1 MNQVFGSAY
10 ADVYDSLYAD
20 KDYVA
25 ECDLVEA
32 IFRQYGNN
40 SIHSV
45 LDLGCGTGNYA
56 FPLWRR
62 GYEVLG
68 IERSAS
74 MLLQAKEKFGSVA
87 DQKKIRFQQGD
98 IKTVQIGRRF
108 DAALMMFA
116 VLGYQLENADVLAA
130 LKSARQH
137 LTEKGLLIFD
147 VWFGPSVLHQR
158 PTQRAKVS
166 TINGEKVLRFSSSK
180 LNVMQHNCSVNLR
193 VWRLSGDRLLSETEE
208 VHLMR
213 YFFPQELQ
221 LFLECAGFA
230 LVRLGAFPEVHKEPD
245 ETTWNVL
252 VVAQAA

>member
-1 MNQVFGSAY
+1 MNQVFDSAY
-10 ADVYDSLYAD
+10 ANVYDALYAD

-32 IFRQYGNN
+32 IFRQYGDT

-74 MLLQAKEKFGSVA
+74 MLRQAKEKLESVA
-87 DQKKIRFQQGD
+87 EHEKICFQQGD
-98 IKTVQIGRRF
+98 IKTIQLGRRF

-130 LKSARQH
+130 LGSARQH

-166 TINGEKVLRFSSSK
+166 AINGDKVLRFSSGE
-180 LNVMQHNCSVNLR
+180 LNTLQQTCTVNLR
-193 VWRLSGDRLLSETEE
+193 VWRLAGDQLLSETEE
-208 VHLMR
+208 VHRMR
-213 YFFPQELQ
+213 YFFPQELR
-221 LFLECAGFA
+221 LFLEFAGFT
-230 LVRLGAFPEVHKEPD
+230 LLRLGAFPELHKEPD
-245 ETTWNVL
+245 EKTWNVL
-252 VVAQAA
+252 VIAQAA

>member
-10 ADVYDSLYAD
+10 ADVYDALYAD

-25 ECDLVEA
+25 ECDLVES
-32 IFRQYGNN
+32 IFRQYRDN

-56 FPLWRR
+56 FLLSRR

-74 MLLQAKEKFGSVA
+74 MLGQAKEKLGSVA
-87 DQKKIRFQQGD
+87 EHEKIRFQQGD
-98 IKTVQIGRRF
+98 IKTVHLGRRF

-147 VWFGPSVLHQR
+147 VWFGPSVVHQR

-166 TINGEKVLRFSSSK
+166 AINGDKVLKFSSGE
-180 LNVMQHNCSVNLR
+180 LNIMQHSCSVNLR
-193 VWRLSGDRLLSETEE
+193 VWRLAGDRLLSETEE

-213 YFFPQELQ
+213 YFFPQELR
-221 LFLECAGFA
+221 LFLECAGFT
-230 LVRLGAFPEVHKEPD
+230 LVRLGAFPELHKEPD

-252 VVAQAA
+252 AVARAV